1 MSTTAFHSRA
11 RGSSDVYDPT
21 RVCCSICLRI
31 LRYTAAM
38 LPFGAPCHAV
48 MAYSHYWPHIRGAGL
63 PRKYRLPGA
72 ITCAL
77 CGAVVTCDMH
87 SELLLMLAYINRL
100 SYASTRRFV
109 LSVFFC

>member
-48 MAYSHYWPHIRGAGL
+48 MAYSHYYHIFVVPDCPVNTVYQGQLRAH
-63 PRKYRLPGA
+63 
-72 ITCAL
+72 CAVQSSRVI
-77 CGAVVTCDMH
+77 CIQSC
-87 SELLLMLAYINRL
+87 
-100 SYASTRRFV
+100 
-109 LSVFFC
+109 C